1 MEHDL
6 ATKRTGD
13 KGEPGRAVEPAEYD
27 AATKRA
33 AAVVAAV
40 ASFLTPFMGSSINV
54 ALPLISEEFVL
65 SAVLM
70 SWVPVSFI
78 LSASMFL
85 VPCGRLADIYGRKK
99 IFFWGTVV
107 YTLFSLLSAVASSG
121 VMLIAFRFLQGIGGA
136 MIFGT
141 GVAILT
147 SVFPPQE
154 RGKALGINVAAVYTG
169 LSLGPFAGGFLTHL
183 FGWRSIFL
191 ANVPL
196 GLLVMLLVWLKL
208 KGEWAEA
215 RGEAFDIWGAV
226 IYSLALV
233 ATIYGFSVLP
243 GGTGM
248 LLVALG
254 IAGIAGFIAWESRAQ
269 NPVLDVSLFRHNRV
283 FAFSS
288 LAALIHYCATFAVA
302 FLMSLYLQYIKGL
315 TPEGAGT
322 VLAAQPVVMALFS
335 PFAGRLSDRI
345 EPRVV
350 ASLGMS
356 LTVVGLLVLVF
367 LGSETPFGIIVAGL
381 VLLGIG
387 FALFSSPN
395 TNAIMSAVHRRFY
408 GVAAGTAG
416 TMRMLGQMLSMGIVM
431 MLFALLL
438 GQARVTPQNYGLFL
452 TGMKISLAIFAVLC
466 VGGIF
471 ASLARGRLR

>member
-1 MEHDL
+1 
-6 ATKRTGD
+6 
-13 KGEPGRAVEPAEYD
+13 
-27 AATKRA
+27 
-33 AAVVAAV
+33 
-40 ASFLTPFMGSSINV
+40 
-54 ALPLISEEFVL
+54 
-65 SAVLM
+65 
-70 SWVPVSFI
+70 
-78 LSASMFL
+78 
-85 VPCGRLADIYGRKK
+85 
-99 IFFWGTVV
+99 
-107 YTLFSLLSAVASSG
+107 
-121 VMLIAFRFLQGIGGA
+121 
-136 MIFGT
+136 
-141 GVAILT
+141 
-147 SVFPPQE
+147 
-154 RGKALGINVAAVYTG
+154 
-169 LSLGPFAGGFLTHL
+169 GFLTHL

-196 GLLVMLLVWLKL
+196 GLLVLLLVWLKL

-215 RGEAFDIWGAV
+215 KGEAFDIGGAV

-243 GGTGM
+243 GSTGL

-254 IAGIAGFIAWESRAQ
+254 TAGIAAFIAWESRVS

-367 LGSETPFGIIVAGL
+367 LEFETPFGVIVAGL

-395 TNAIMSAVHRRFY
+395 TNAIMSAVQRRFY

-452 TGMKISLAIFAVLC
+452 TGMKISFAIFAVLC